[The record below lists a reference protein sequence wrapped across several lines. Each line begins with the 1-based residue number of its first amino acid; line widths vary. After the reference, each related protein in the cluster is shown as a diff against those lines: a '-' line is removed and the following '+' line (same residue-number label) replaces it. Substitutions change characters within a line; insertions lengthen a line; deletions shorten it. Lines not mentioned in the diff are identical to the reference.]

1 MMRYFVAACASAA
14 LIVASLFLADIGPI
28 WP

>member
-1 MMRYFVAACASAA
+1 MMRYVIAACAGAVLLAA
-14 LIVASLFLADIGPI
+14 SVFLADIGPI